1 MKKKRKYVFD
11 VDGTLTPS
19 RQKIDKEFAEIF
31 WNFCTN
37 NEVYLVTGSDREKTR
52 EQLTYQILN
61 SVELS
66 FNCAGNEVWKKYEL
80 VRKNDWVAPKDLV
93 LFLEKELLSSKFIPK
108 TGNHVEQRNG
118 MVNFSIVGRNCT
130 LVERKHYVEWDTE
143 RNERNAIAE
152 RVRQRFPE
160 LDVFVG
166 GETGL
171 DIFEKGKGKVQCLD
185 YIRTSNNDVIH
196 YFGDQIFPGG
206 NDYDIAIKCD
216 VHHQVKSWENTKEF
230 IQVFSDIK

>member
-1 MKKKRKYVFD
+1 MRKRRKYVFD

-31 WNFCTN
+31 WNFCTS
-37 NEVYLVTGSDREKTR
+37 NEVYLVTGSDRDKTR

-80 VRKNDWVAPKDLV
+80 IRKNDWKAPESL
-93 LFLEKELLSSKFIPK
+93 LSFLENELRRSKFSPK
-108 TGNHVEQRNG
+108 TGKHIEQRNG

-130 LVERKHYVEWDTE
+130 LLERKNYVEWDLKE
-143 RNERNAIAE
+143 DERNAVAE
-152 RVRQRFPE
+152 RMRQTFPE
-160 LDVFVG
+160 LDAFVG

-171 DIFEKGKGKVQCLD
+171 DIFEKGKGKVQCLE

-206 NDYDIAIKCD
+206 NDYDIAMECD
-216 VHHQVKSWENTKEF
+216 VHHCVKSWNNTKEI
-230 IQVFSDIK
+230 IQILSELK

>member
-1 MKKKRKYVFD
+1 MRKRRKYVFD

-31 WNFCTN
+31 LNFCTS
-37 NEVYLVTGSDREKTR
+37 NEVYLVTGSDRKKTR

-61 SVELS
+61 AVELS
-66 FNCAGNEVWKKYEL
+66 FNCAGNEVWKKYDL
-80 VRKNDWVAPKDLV
+80 VRKNDWEAPESLIV
-93 LFLEKELLSSKFIPK
+93 FLEDELRNSKFTPK
-108 TGNHVEQRNG
+108 TGKHIEQRNG
-118 MVNFSIVGRNCT
+118 MINFTIVGRNCT
-130 LVERKHYVEWDTE
+130 LLERKNYVEWDSKEDE
-143 RNERNAIAE
+143 RNSIAE
-152 RVRQRFPE
+152 RVRRVFPE

-171 DIFEKGKGKVQCLD
+171 DIFEKGKGKAQCLE

-206 NDYDIAIKCD
+206 NDYDIAMQCD
-216 VHHQVKSWENTKEF
+216 VHHSVKGWNNTKEI
-230 IQVFSDIK
+230 IQILSELK

>member
-1 MKKKRKYVFD
+1 MRKTRKYVFD

-31 WNFCTN
+31 WNFCTS

-52 EQLTYQILN
+52 EQLTYKILN

-66 FNCAGNEVWKKYEL
+66 FNCAGNEVWKKYDL
-80 VRKNDWVAPKDLV
+80 VKKNDWIAPKKLII
-93 LFLEKELLSSKFIPK
+93 FLEKELSRSKFIPK
-108 TGNHVEQRNG
+108 TGKHIEQRNG

-130 LVERKHYVEWDTE
+130 LLERKHYVEWDAEHDE
-143 RNERNAIAE
+143 RRTIAE
-152 RVRQRFPE
+152 KVRQEFPE

-171 DIFEKGKGKVQCLD
+171 DIFEKGKGKAQCLE
-185 YIRTSNNDVIH
+185 YIRTSNNDIIH

-206 NDYDIAIKCD
+206 NDYDIAIQCD
-216 VHHQVKSWENTKEF
+216 AYHSVKNWNNTKE
-230 IQVFSDIK
+230 IVQILSEIK

>member
-1 MKKKRKYVFD
+1 MRKRRKYVFD

-31 WNFCTN
+31 WNFCTS
-37 NEVYLVTGSDREKTR
+37 NEVYLVTGSDRDKTR

-80 VRKNDWVAPKDLV
+80 VRKNDWKAPESL
-93 LFLEKELLSSKFIPK
+93 LSFLENELRRSKFSPK
-108 TGNHVEQRNG
+108 TGKHIEQRNG
-118 MVNFSIVGRNCT
+118 MINFTIVGRNCT
-130 LVERKHYVEWDTE
+130 LLERKNYVEWDSKE
-143 RNERNAIAE
+143 DERNAVAE
-152 RVRQRFPE
+152 RVRQAFPE

-171 DIFEKGKGKVQCLD
+171 DIFEKGKGKVQCLEH
-185 YIRTSNNDVIH
+185 IRTSNNDVIH

-206 NDYDIAIKCD
+206 NDYDIAMECD
-216 VHHQVKSWENTKEF
+216 VHHRVKSWNETKE
-230 IQVFSDIK
+230 IIEILSEVK